1 MKSFSKFVASE
12 QTQIDENASW
22 KVEIEGLP
30 HLYFNGKSASEVK
43 AELRKLLKSPGDSIK
58 AITRV
63 MPSDIKKDFRL
74 RLSDKADLEG
84 EKVNEAYEDDE
95 PASPDEAGMAISQL
109 KFIDYAAEEIME
121 HIEEGSDFPEW
132 FQNKLT
138 GVYTQM
144 KDLHAYMEGEN
155 YEKEDDD
162 EEDMEES
169 TKAYGKSMEKQRE
182 DEKKRNI
189 SSSDKAKLGAI
200 AQMMAR
206 ERAKKK

>member
-1 MKSFSKFVASE
+1 MKSFSKFVESK
-12 QTQIDENASW
+12 QTEIHENASW

-30 HLYFNGKSASEVK
+30 HLYFNGKSAGEVK
-43 AELRKLLKSPGDSIK
+43 AELRKLLKNPGDSIK
-58 AITRV
+58 NITRV

-109 KFIDYAAEEIME
+109 KFIDYAAEEIMDYVSD
-121 HIEEGSDFPEW
+121 GADFPEW

-155 YEKEDDD
+155 YEKDEDD
-162 EEDMEES
+162 DMEES

-182 DEKKRNI
+182 DEKKRRI

-206 ERAKKK
+206 EKKKKQ

>member
-1 MKSFSKFVASE
+1 MKSFLNY
-12 QTQIDENASW
+12 I
-22 KVEIEGLP
+22 
-30 HLYFNGKSASEVK
+30 
-43 AELRKLLKSPGDSIK
+43 AEAPEDS
-58 AITRV
+58 
-63 MPSDIKKDFRL
+63 
-74 RLSDKADLEG
+74 
-84 EKVNEAYEDDE
+84 E

-109 KFIDYAAEEIME
+109 KFIDYAADEIME
-121 HIEEGSDFPEW
+121 YIEEGADFPEW

-155 YEKEDDD
+155 YEEEDDD